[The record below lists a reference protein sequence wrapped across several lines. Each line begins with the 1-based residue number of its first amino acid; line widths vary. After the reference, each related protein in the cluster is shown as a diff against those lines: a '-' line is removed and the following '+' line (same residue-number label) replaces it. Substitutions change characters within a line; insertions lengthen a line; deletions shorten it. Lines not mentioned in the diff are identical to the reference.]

1 MRLLVQHEGLTQVEV
16 SSIVEI
22 VDRLEDEEV
31 TRVIDW
37 NAEPDDILR
46 EHLVPK
52 ALHKLSEH
60 MDSPNPM
67 VVTKAV
73 EKTLDL
79 DRRFAKNQPPTN
91 QLTFNFPPEYL
102 RNVTENVHKLFGG
115 KRDAPIDVDEPTL
128 PAGGKPG
135 VHLPGVEKPE

>member
-1 MRLLVQHEGLTQVEV
+1 MHGYLTRLDIPH
-16 SSIVEI
+16 IVDLM
-22 VDRLEDEEV
+22 DRLEDEEI

-37 NAEPDDILR
+37 NAEPDEILR

-60 MDSPNPM
+60 MDSANPM

-79 DRRFAKNQPPTN
+79 DRRFAKNQPLTN
-91 QLTFNFPPEYL
+91 QVNFNFPPEYL
-102 RNVTENVHKLFGG
+102 RTAMEGMRTLFGG
-115 KRDAPIDVDEPTL
+115 KRDALDVEGSPVEQPAL
-128 PAGGKPG
+128 PPGGNPG
-135 VHLPGVEKPE
+135 LHSTGLEKPR